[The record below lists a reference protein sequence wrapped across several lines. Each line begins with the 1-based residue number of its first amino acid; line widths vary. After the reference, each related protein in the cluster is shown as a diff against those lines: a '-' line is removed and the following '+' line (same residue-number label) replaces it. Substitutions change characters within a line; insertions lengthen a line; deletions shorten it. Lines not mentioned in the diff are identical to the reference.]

1 MLQVG
6 KDCKEDDRW
15 LGGRK
20 VCQDPSHYRGPHG
33 VQGAQEGAPV
43 DRLCLKCSWP
53 CLIENSQAS
62 QFSWWGYRRSV
73 TPTTRSSCTF
83 LWSFCYFAQASV
95 LDLLSKLESP
105 TEDTILAVSL
115 KYYIQNNLRD
125 WKKWSK
131 VLRPQNLKCKIE
143 WCNKC
148 TDAAMHANV

>member
-6 KDCKEDDRW
+6 KDSKEDDCW

-20 VCQDPSHYRGPHG
+20 VGKDPSHDRGPRG

-43 DRLCLKCSWP
+43 DRLCLGCSWP

-105 TEDTILAVSL
+105 TEDTILAASL
-115 KYYIQNNLRD
+115 KYYIQNILGD
-125 WKKWSK
+125 WKNGRKSSE
-131 VLRPQNLKCKIE
+131 PQMKNRMMQQMH
-143 WCNKC
+143 WCSNAC
-148 TDAAMHANV
+148 